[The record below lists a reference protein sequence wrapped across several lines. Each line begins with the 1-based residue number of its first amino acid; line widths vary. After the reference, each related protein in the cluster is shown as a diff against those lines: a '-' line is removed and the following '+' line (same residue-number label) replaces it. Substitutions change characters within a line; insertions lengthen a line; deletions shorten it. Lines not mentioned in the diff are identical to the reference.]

1 MSFCRQLLSTL
12 LGSGFE
18 FFMHFFCIVV
28 PTRPP
33 PPPAPIKYCKTP
45 QILTIGHKFFGFNHL
60 FLRKMAAKRWE
71 ARSASRWIEATWS
84 WFTMGSIKR
93 QIEHQNLSGL
103 SSLSLAYFQQ
113 SVNKQYWHNLDK
125 GRDLLTFLGRKTV
138 TGTREREY
146 PVCVQASQQQPFQ
159 MRLFVRI
166 FFSSIFALAR
176 NGSPKNEAD
185 MWWKLSQKKW
195 TSCCHRESLD
205 STWRHSAST
214 AFRSAAWSCAY
225 LILASS
231 SQGSTAVV

>member
-1 MSFCRQLLSTL
+1 MSISMVIVIVARNCFLRKFFHLRMSFCRQLLSTL

-146 PVCVQASQQQPFQ
+146 PVCVQASQQQPF
-159 MRLFVRI
+159 
-166 FFSSIFALAR
+166 
-176 NGSPKNEAD
+176 
-185 MWWKLSQKKW
+185 
-195 TSCCHRESLD
+195 
-205 STWRHSAST
+205 
-214 AFRSAAWSCAY
+214 
-225 LILASS
+225 
-231 SQGSTAVV
+231 

>member
-1 MSFCRQLLSTL
+1 M
-12 LGSGFE
+12 
-18 FFMHFFCIVV
+18 V

-33 PPPAPIKYCKTP
+33 PP
-45 QILTIGHKFFGFNHL
+45 QILTICCKYFFGFHYL

-231 SQGSTAVV
+231 SQGSTAGSYNIHYD